1 MDSRIG
7 IFLGGAALILAASA
21 LGIVHVKV
29 RKIDKK
35 LDDNSADIHKA
46 NDKIESAAKELAE
59 KTEVEIR
66 EDIVN
71 KAIKV
76 AVERDVSKAVESAV
90 RIIRTDIM
98 NEVEHDVREEIRSQR
113 DKVISD
119 VDRKLVE
126 EVDRISRD
134 DIVHDV
140 QKRITSMMIDRMDSD
155 LNAIKDQYRRKLQEN
170 IDEMTKRYRDKLDD
184 VIRDMDWQ
192 RLGYRIYKI

>member
-1 MDSRIG
+1 MDSKIG

-46 NDKIESAAKELAE
+46 NDKIEAAAKELAE

>member
-1 MDSRIG
+1 MDSKIG

-46 NDKIESAAKELAE
+46 NNKIEAAAKELAE

-71 KAIKV
+71 KAIKI

>member
-1 MDSRIG
+1 MDSKFG

-46 NDKIESAAKELAE
+46 NNKIEAAAKELAE

-170 IDEMTKRYRDKLDD
+170 IDDMTKRYRDKLDD